1 MPEIK
6 IIAFTRGVPAP
17 ESFPTEQLAW
27 CASEL
32 IKEEGGFIL
41 QYGEAAGY
49 QPLREL
55 IAAQA
60 DVSPERVIIG
70 QGSLQILD
78 HVVRW
83 LIKPGDVVMVEQPT
97 YDRSLNLLERA
108 GARVI
113 GIDLEEDGISIEALE
128 IELKKGS
135 RPILFYLI
143 PDFQNPTGSVMSLAK
158 RYRLLDLA
166 DQYGFLV
173 VEDAPYRTLRYS
185 GNELPCLFDLNPSKV
200 LQMSSFSKLIS
211 PGLRVGYAIL
221 PPAIAAQVIEFA
233 GDTYI
238 NAPFLNQAMVYR
250 FIQKGW
256 LDPHL
261 ADLKELYSKRL
272 ECLLAALDEQ
282 LKNKGIWTHPQ
293 GGFFIGFTAHQ
304 DLEIAELMKKAER
317 IGLQLSDGRGF
328 FVQGGQNFIRLPFCA
343 LTPGEIQTGI
353 QRLAQLL

>member
-1 MPEIK
+1 
-6 IIAFTRGVPAP
+6 
-17 ESFPTEQLAW
+17 
-27 CASEL
+27 
-32 IKEEGGFIL
+32 
-41 QYGEAAGY
+41 
-49 QPLREL
+49 
-55 IAAQA
+55 
-60 DVSPERVIIG
+60 
-70 QGSLQILD
+70 
-78 HVVRW
+78 
-83 LIKPGDVVMVEQPT
+83 
-97 YDRSLNLLERA
+97 
-108 GARVI
+108 VI
-113 GIDLEEDGISIEALE
+113 GSSDLEEDGISIEALE
-128 IELKKGS
+128 IELHKGL

-158 RYRLLDLA
+158 RHRLLDLA

-185 GNELPCLFDLNPSKV
+185 GNELPSLFDLNPAKV

-261 ADLKELYSKRL
+261 AELKKLYSQRL
-272 ECLLAALDEQ
+272 DSLLAALDEQ
-282 LKNKGIWTHPQ
+282 LKNKGIWNHPQ
-293 GGFFIGFTAHQ
+293 GGFFIGFTTHQ
-304 DLEIAELMKKAER
+304 DLEIAELLKKAER

-328 FVQGGQNFIRLPFCA
+328 FVQGGQNFIRLPFIFEGMLYGILA
-343 LTPGEIQTGI
+343 VLLSFLMLGLLGNTIRFEESNLLTYYSNLQLDRVFAAELIITTV
-353 QRLAQLL
+353 LAVISSFSAVQQYLKGKLTVN